1 MSWLVGALSPVSHRG
16 LHQGWSVYDREW
28 LSVRVCVCVCVC
40 VCVFACCVLCPVSLT
55 LSE

>member
-28 LSVRVCVCVCVC
+28 LSVSVC